1 MASFHHTSIQT
12 KKSAMAE
19 LAFGLSKTV
28 VEALALKVK
37 DAISLEVEQ
46 WRTVGRELEFIVG
59 EFEIMQ
65 SFFKIADE
73 ERAKS
78 NLVITWVTQ
87 LRNLSYDLEDCI
99 EFVLHLDTKNTWYL
113 RFLPHCAGKVVLP
126 VDEAVDQ
133 VKQLKARVLDMS
145 ERNMRYRV
153 INESGS
159 KLDARMQE
167 PSAASA
173 TEFDILF
180 KARNAVKEQSGF
192 WDLTGLING
201 KDADLQVI
209 SLCGTGG
216 DLGMS
221 SIIKK
226 AYDNPKI
233 CKRFKLRA
241 WVKLMHPFNPHDF
254 IQGLE
259 NEFFINSCGT
269 QGEAEGVDF
278 LKMKANEDDSDLLDK
293 FHTKV
298 KEHKYLIVL
307 EDLSSMVEWHNVRT
321 YLPDM
326 KNGSRIVVSTR
337 QLEIASLCIGQH
349 YQVLEL
355 RQFSA
360 DHSVFVF
367 LKEDFRLEDMNERN
381 AREVRNWLDTFLH
394 VGCNSEA
401 DKLDSDITLTRN
413 NVKPPMVSSFC
424 GFAAVKNS
432 NIVKIA
438 YRRHM
443 LKETFDKYAWVNV
456 SCPFNLKDFSWHL
469 LSSLNPE
476 SLRNEDPVE
485 ECWKLLHKYHC
496 LVVIVGMQSKE
507 CWDMIKANLTSG
519 TYRSCIFVI
528 TEKESVA
535 THCAASEDATYN
547 IKDFPIEK
555 GIKSDDMSDGGGPSL
570 KMEELRDWANKFLQ
584 VGCHSEEDNPLQ
596 KKISEEDKLDS
607 KITLTRYCSKHHII
621 SSLSEFGATESDL
634 VKTVYNRHM
643 LMKTFDKYTWVNVS
657 SPFNQDD
664 FVETLLSDLN
674 SEPLQRPIFVS
685 IPECQ
690 YLLREYHCFVV
701 ICDLQSFK
709 KYSQVL
715 EFIKGSLLTSGPYR
729 SCIVTI
735 TGEES
740 AVTHNTGAEDAMSSI
755 EGRTVKTEGFQC
767 DDHANG
773 RGDPSIWETACHWEY
788 NFVLV
793 GRDLELRKLDHQI
806 TGTRHSKTSHV
817 VCVLGL
823 PGVGKS
829 ALVRTVFYRVVLRK
843 TFDKYVWVNVSHP
856 LSITDFC
863 RRVLVHMHSE
873 SFKVEEPIE
882 ECRKLL
888 HNFHCLVVVDGL
900 RSKEDWDLI
909 NGISVHS
916 SSCIVVITR
925 EESVANHC
933 TPSDAVCNIEGLE
946 HDAAL
951 DLFQTELEK
960 AGVHQQRDMT
970 KLKHI
975 LYKCGGLPE
984 VIVAL
989 ARHMADLREDTWE
1002 WEWMRLN
1009 DNFMHLLQ
1017 TKSELGSI
1025 GSLFTWIHSKIRG
1038 CPQPVKK
1045 CMFYLSIFPQN
1056 SIIRRRRL
1064 VRRWIAEGFSE
1075 PTDSKSLEDYMEE
1088 LFHKL
1093 AALGMVQRPPQTNT
1107 MAGAKRMSFF
1117 QVSGFFRE
1125 YVISRPREE
1134 KVFFPVEVTVLDE
1147 GHRLTTERVGQH
1159 IAIGENWERD
1169 RIVFDGMNF
1178 ERLRSL
1184 TVFGDW
1190 TPFFISEKMRVLRV
1204 LDLENASGSVTNKDL
1219 EVMVALLPRLK
1230 FLSLRGCKEIT
1241 HLPSSLG
1248 TLRQL
1253 QTLDIRHTSVEYL
1266 PVSILRLKR
1275 LNYIRAGTMH
1285 SAGYNGGVD
1294 LPRIEQMTALHTLGV
1309 VNVIYHY
1316 GLRRLTQ
1323 LHKLGVSGISQKNS
1337 RQLLSAISGHNHLE
1351 SLSLVLAKDNHV
1363 VSWDGINYPKN
1374 LRSLKLY
1381 GHVQM
1386 LPPQIKELRNLEK
1399 LSLEII
1405 SFTEEDIK
1413 VLGKLE
1419 NLQILRLFVKMFDN
1433 GQLQFPIMGDDFPQL
1448 KVLEIDCN
1456 SNLHICFPQRT
1467 VRNLEVLKVC
1477 YHSGSP
1483 LQLSGLDHMIS
1494 LKKVWLKG
1502 PSDGALLDS
1511 VRQQL
1516 DRNPKKPV
1524 FVPVE

>member
-1 MASFHHTSIQT
+1 
-12 KKSAMAE
+12 MAE

-367 LKEDFRLEDMNERN
+367 LKEVSHQDHLKDFRLEDMNERN

-555 GIKSDDMSDGGGPSL
+555 
-570 KMEELRDWANKFLQ
+570 
-584 VGCHSEEDNPLQ
+584 
-596 KKISEEDKLDS
+596 
-607 KITLTRYCSKHHII
+607 
-621 SSLSEFGATESDL
+621 
-634 VKTVYNRHM
+634 
-643 LMKTFDKYTWVNVS
+643 
-657 SPFNQDD
+657 
-664 FVETLLSDLN
+664 
-674 SEPLQRPIFVS
+674 
-685 IPECQ
+685 
-690 YLLREYHCFVV
+690 
-701 ICDLQSFK
+701 
-709 KYSQVL
+709 
-715 EFIKGSLLTSGPYR
+715 
-729 SCIVTI
+729 
-735 TGEES
+735 
-740 AVTHNTGAEDAMSSI
+740 
-755 EGRTVKTEGFQC
+755 
-767 DDHANG
+767 
-773 RGDPSIWETACHWEY
+773 
-788 NFVLV
+788 
-793 GRDLELRKLDHQI
+793 
-806 TGTRHSKTSHV
+806 
-817 VCVLGL
+817 
-823 PGVGKS
+823 
-829 ALVRTVFYRVVLRK
+829 
-843 TFDKYVWVNVSHP
+843 
-856 LSITDFC
+856 
-863 RRVLVHMHSE
+863 
-873 SFKVEEPIE
+873 
-882 ECRKLL
+882 
-888 HNFHCLVVVDGL
+888 
-900 RSKEDWDLI
+900 
-909 NGISVHS
+909 
-916 SSCIVVITR
+916 
-925 EESVANHC
+925 
-933 TPSDAVCNIEGLE
+933 
-946 HDAAL
+946 
-951 DLFQTELEK
+951 ELEK